1 MDFSVRFTEEGKRKL
16 HELHIENQRDIKKAL
31 KQLSKNINLG
41 EPLTGRLKGYY
52 SLHIG
57 NYRAIYL
64 IEGEVIF
71 VQYVGHRR
79 SVYSNF
85 KS

>member
-1 MDFSVRFTEEGKRKL
+1 MDFPVRFTEEGKRKL
-16 HELHIENQRDIKKAL
+16 HELHIENQREIKKAL

-41 EPLTGRLKGYY
+41 EPLVGRLKGYY
-52 SLHIG
+52 SLHVG

-64 IEGEVIF
+64 VEGEVIF
-71 VQYVGHRR
+71 VQYAGHRK
-79 SVYSNF
+79 SVERDF